1 MKIGVDIGGSHIA
14 VGVVS
19 DEGNILSKQEKDL
32 IFTNDD
38 KEQLI
43 RDTIVSLINNALRRI
58 NIPIFLIEKIG
69 IGVPGEVEN
78 NKVKKCTKFEIFDWD
93 LAAELEDFYKIKVE
107 LSNDGYLAALA
118 ERRFGS
124 LVEEER
130 AVFLCIGTGI
140 GSAILNRGIIIPSE
154 IGHTII
160 KEDGNICNCG
170 RQGCFETYA
179 SMKVFKENIIRVL
192 ELKDSS
198 TSEEIA
204 NNIRAREREDDNL
217 INYINEYIEY
227 LEVGISNII
236 NTIHPDTICIGGGFV
251 YFQDILMHRLQER
264 INTQTYKF
272 PKPKLILAKL
282 GNDAGIIGATCF

>member
-1 MKIGVDIGGSHIA
+1 MKIGVDVGGSHIS

-19 DEGNILSKQEKDL
+19 DEGRILSKQEKDL
-32 IFTNDD
+32 IFTNED
-38 KEQLI
+38 KELLI

-58 NIPIFLIEKIG
+58 NIPIFLIDEIG
-69 IGVPGEVEN
+69 IGIPGEVQE

-93 LAAELEDFYKIKVE
+93 LAGELEEFYKVKVV

-118 ERRFGS
+118 EKRFGS
-124 LVEEER
+124 LVDEER

-140 GSAILNRGIIIPSE
+140 GSAILNRGVMIPSE

-179 SMKVFKENIIRVL
+179 SMKVFKQNIVRILNLSENT
-192 ELKDSS
+192 

-204 NNIRAREREDDNL
+204 KFIRMNENDEME
-217 INYINEYIEY
+217 NYINEYIEY

-236 NTIHPDTICIGGGFV
+236 NTIHPDTICFRGGFV
-251 YFQDILMHRLQER
+251 YFEDILLHRLQEKVN
-264 INTQTYKF
+264 ISTYKF
-272 PKPKLILAKL
+272 NKPKIVIAKL
-282 GNDAGIIGATCF
+282 GNDAGVIGATLI

>member
-1 MKIGVDIGGSHIA
+1 MKIGVDLGGSHVA
-14 VGVVS
+14 VGIVS
-19 DEGNILSKQEKDL
+19 DEGKILSKQEKDL
-32 IFTNDD
+32 VFSNED

-69 IGVPGEVEN
+69 IGVPGEVQD

-93 LAAELEDFYKIKVE
+93 LAGELEDFYKVKVE

-118 ERRFGS
+118 ERKFGS
-124 LVEEER
+124 LMEEER

-140 GSAILNRGIIIPSE
+140 GSAILNRGVIIPSE

-192 ELKDSS
+192 GLKEST

-204 NNIRAREREDDNL
+204 NYIRVNENDNEEL
-217 INYINEYIEY
+217 KNYINEYIEY

-251 YFQDILMHRLQER
+251 YFEDILMHRLQER
-264 INTQTYKF
+264 INTQIYKF
-272 PKPKLILAKL
+272 QKPKIVLAKL